1 MRLGNSLIRV
11 RDKGALIA
19 TPARSHLAD
28 RGSKTAEIEA
38 RKGKVTPRN
47 KAISAPSCITSYRDF
62 GAKYPEKWCF
72 QGNWCE
78 ANSVAWKP
86 RLGKRKSAHSP
97 HTLRASEFMKV
108 GPIHTVD
115 MIAQVVPFRSH

>member
-1 MRLGNSLIRV
+1 MRLRNSLIRV

-47 KAISAPSCITSYRDF
+47 KAISAPSCITTYRDF

-72 QGNWCE
+72 QGTWCE
-78 ANSVAWKP
+78 ANSVPWKS
-86 RLGKRKSAHSP
+86 RLAARRLLGARGVRRWSA
-97 HTLRASEFMKV
+97 LRRFCLPPA
-108 GPIHTVD
+108 
-115 MIAQVVPFRSH
+115 

>member
-62 GAKYPEKWCF
+62 GAKYTEKWCF
-72 QGNWCE
+72 QGTWCE
-78 ANSVAWKP
+78 ANSVAWKS
-86 RLGKRKSAHSP
+86 RLERCSAASRSVGKRA
-97 HTLRASEFMKV
+97 TGANMVTGR
-108 GPIHTVD
+108 
-115 MIAQVVPFRSH
+115 R

>member
-1 MRLGNSLIRV
+1 MRLRNSLIRV

-72 QGNWCE
+72 QGTWCE
-78 ANSVAWKP
+78 ANSVAWKS
-86 RLGKRKSAHSP
+86 RLGHFSIRLTWPVSLP
-97 HTLRASEFMKV
+97 GLT
-108 GPIHTVD
+108 G
-115 MIAQVVPFRSH
+115 

>member
-1 MRLGNSLIRV
+1 MRLRNSLIRV

-47 KAISAPSCITSYRDF
+47 KAISAQSCITSYRDF
-62 GAKYPEKWCF
+62 GVKYPEKWCF
-72 QGNWCE
+72 QGTWCE
-78 ANSVAWKP
+78 ANSVPWKS
-86 RLGKRKSAHSP
+86 RLAASP
-97 HTLRASEFMKV
+97 VRRQRRGMAAGWPSLMGGEGRALS
-108 GPIHTVD
+108 
-115 MIAQVVPFRSH
+115 

>member
-1 MRLGNSLIRV
+1 MRLRNSLIRV

-47 KAISAPSCITSYRDF
+47 KAISAPSCITTYRDF

-72 QGNWCE
+72 QGTWCE
-78 ANSVAWKP
+78 ANSVPWKS
-86 RLGKRKSAHSP
+86 RLVASVPKRLTSS
-97 HTLRASEFMKV
+97 
-108 GPIHTVD
+108 
-115 MIAQVVPFRSH
+115 

>member
-38 RKGKVTPRN
+38 RKGKVTPCN

-72 QGNWCE
+72 QGTWCE
-78 ANSVAWKP
+78 ANSVPWKSRLAWISTEGNWP
-86 RLGKRKSAHSP
+86 NAGRR
-97 HTLRASEFMKV
+97 
-108 GPIHTVD
+108 
-115 MIAQVVPFRSH
+115 

>member
-72 QGNWCE
+72 QGTWCE
-78 ANSVAWKP
+78 ANSVAWKS
-86 RLGKRKSAHSP
+86 RLGPLTGEKPPLLAHP
-97 HTLRASEFMKV
+97 CRRPAAPE
-108 GPIHTVD
+108 P
-115 MIAQVVPFRSH
+115 Q

>member
-1 MRLGNSLIRV
+1 MRLRNSLIRV

-47 KAISAPSCITSYRDF
+47 KAISAPSCITTYRDF

-72 QGNWCE
+72 QGTWCE
-78 ANSVAWKP
+78 ANSVPWKS
-86 RLGKRKSAHSP
+86 RLARPFQIVARVGDSGDVNSFLRK
-97 HTLRASEFMKV
+97 TWCVR
-108 GPIHTVD
+108 T
-115 MIAQVVPFRSH
+115 